1 MQECLPRTKM
11 RESREECRREKKA
24 GLQGHLGRKGAW
36 VAGLPCPIS
45 LSLGTGG
52 RMPAHGGMDGDR
64 FSQREWAVHREGGTG
79 LQNPT
84 SDVRSRDVRR

>member
-1 MQECLPRTKM
+1 
-11 RESREECRREKKA
+11 
-24 GLQGHLGRKGAW
+24 
-36 VAGLPCPIS
+36 
-45 LSLGTGG
+45 LGTGG